1 MEADF
6 QTELESQEIGVYQIL
21 SKLGS
26 GSFASVWLAQHKLTG
41 LKVAIKVVQKSS
53 LDTADAL
60 MRFNRECALLKQIEH
75 PFIAELFE
83 IIDDSSAFYLVMEY
97 VEHGNMLNY
106 VNNNGRLSED
116 RARHY
121 FCQLISA
128 LDYLHNEK
136 FIAHRDLKAENVL
149 LDVYDNIRLIDFGL
163 SNAFSKKTPEL
174 KTACG
179 SPAYAA
185 PEMIQGNLYTK
196 QADIWSA
203 GVLLYAMVVGR
214 LPFDDPNV
222 QTLLAKVVTEE
233 VRYPSILSYSL
244 IDLLKRLLT
253 KNPEQR
259 ITLARLKEHPWFS
272 QSEYQ
277 TITDFK
283 YLNYHTATPNPICI
297 PQQIPLAVVSQDQ
310 SETRLFN
317 QPRPFVQKQIDSQVI
332 SQMAAFGLDVGNL
345 SASLMAGEFNE
356 LTAIYREIKKAKITE
371 QMKDLIV
378 T

>member
-6 QTELESQEIGVYQIL
+6 HTELESQEIGVYQIL

-83 IIDDSSAFYLVMEY
+83 IIDDSNAFYLVMEY

-163 SNAFSKKTPEL
+163 SNAF
-174 KTACG
+174 
-179 SPAYAA
+179 
-185 PEMIQGNLYTK
+185 
-196 QADIWSA
+196 
-203 GVLLYAMVVGR
+203 
-214 LPFDDPNV
+214 
-222 QTLLAKVVTEE
+222 
-233 VRYPSILSYSL
+233 
-244 IDLLKRLLT
+244 
-253 KNPEQR
+253 
-259 ITLARLKEHPWFS
+259 
-272 QSEYQ
+272 
-277 TITDFK
+277 
-283 YLNYHTATPNPICI
+283 
-297 PQQIPLAVVSQDQ
+297 
-310 SETRLFN
+310 
-317 QPRPFVQKQIDSQVI
+317 
-332 SQMAAFGLDVGNL
+332 
-345 SASLMAGEFNE
+345 
-356 LTAIYREIKKAKITE
+356 
-371 QMKDLIV
+371 
-378 T
+378 